1 MIITYN
7 IISMLLDYPSKEVL
21 ETLDNM
27 MPTVEEE
34 CVLDEDKQQKLATF
48 IESLQSYKQPSVRE
62 GLIRLCAYYSD
73 LFDSNAKTSL
83 YLFDMV
89 YGASRDRGQAMV
101 DLKEEYLKAGLM
113 PDEKELPDYLPM
125 FLQYVAAQPDVGSA
139 KKELGEIQGV
149 LKKMAELFKKHDHPY
164 LPLIEI
170 LID

>member
-1 MIITYN
+1 MIVTYN

-21 ETLDNM
+21 ETLDDM
-27 MPTVEEE
+27 MSAIKKENVF
-34 CVLDEDKQQKLATF
+34 DEGKQQELATF
-48 IESLQSYKQPSVRE
+48 IGNLQQYKHPSLQE
-62 GLIRLCAYYSD
+62 GLIRFCADYSD

-89 YGASRDRGQAMV
+89 YGTSRDRGQAMV

-125 FLQYVAAQPDVGSA
+125 FLQYVAAQPDAASA
-139 KKELGEIQGV
+139 KKELSEIQGV
-149 LKKMAELFKKHDHPY
+149 LKKMSELFKKHNHPY
-164 LPLIEI
+164 LPLIKI